1 MVPPICIIKAIM
13 PPRHTRKHGRDLEDI
28 IIGIPG
34 LPIGEIIQS
43 FGSLDNT
50 HWRFIV
56 KKIVPLVVFFLIASN
71 FVFGQ
76 QKSFA
81 DGFLGKWTLPNKA
94 NSIEIIKEGNKYIVI
109 EFVAIKHELFMSLDG
124 NRAVFIESGK
134 GPGFDVTMLERIG
147 DRIDRYYLDQ
157 EKIRWEKSQY
167 TYFRN

>member
-1 MVPPICIIKAIM
+1 MVPPICIIKVIM
-13 PPRHTRKHGRDLEDI
+13 PSLHTRKHGRDLEGI
-28 IIGIPG
+28 IIGILDP
-34 LPIGEIIQS
+34 PIGETRQG

-50 HWRFIV
+50 HWRFV
-56 KKIVPLVVFFLIASN
+56 MKRIVPLVVFFLIASN

-81 DGFLGKWTLPNKA
+81 DGFLGKWTLPDKA
-94 NSIEIIKEGNKYIVI
+94 NSIEIIKEGDKYIII
-109 EFVAIKHELFMSLDG
+109 EFVAIKHELFVSLDG

-134 GPGFDVTMLERIG
+134 GPGFDLTMLERIG

-157 EKIRWEKSQY
+157 EKIRWKKSQY